1 MTDCLTPSRCAHL
14 CTGTRCGELNQWCG
28 NARNKHGMVTA
39 PICKGMGL
47 YETAQ
52 DVRARSNER
61 SGNVRKGL

>member
-14 CTGTRCGELNQWCG
+14 CTGTRSGEPNQWCG

-39 PICKGMGL
+39 PICKSMGL

-52 DVRARSNER
+52 DVRARNER
-61 SGNVRKGL
+61 SGNVRKDL